1 MRSARR
7 RRISVKRRP
16 GWLTVSTDLVP
27 WAFGAAI
34 RSMLVAMAVR
44 MSVVTLRR
52 LIPQDADL
60 LRTIR
65 LRSLQDAPSAFGS
78 SYDRELSFTP
88 ENWRSRLRS
97 DSATFVDEDA
107 DGNIAGLAT
116 GIPDADESSLA
127 RLVAMWVA
135 PEARGTGVGHRL
147 VAGVVGWARCE
158 GFSAVRLRVT
168 EGNLPAE
175 TLYTRHGFRRT
186 GTTLHRERDGLT
198 EIEMGLALGEVA
210 AIGD

>member
-1 MRSARR
+1 
-7 RRISVKRRP
+7 
-16 GWLTVSTDLVP
+16 
-27 WAFGAAI
+27 
-34 RSMLVAMAVR
+34 

-52 LIPQDADL
+52 LMPQDADL

-65 LRSLQDAPSAFGS
+65 LRSLQDAPRAFGS

-97 DSATFVDEDA
+97 DSTPTFVDEDA

-127 RLVAMWVA
+127 HLVAMWVA
-135 PEARGTGVGHRL
+135 PEARGTGAGDRL
-147 VAGVVGWARCE
+147 VAGIVGWARCE

-175 TLYTRHGFRRT
+175 RLYDRHGFHRT
-186 GTTLHRERDGLT
+186 GTTFYRNRDGLT
-198 EIEMGLALGEVA
+198 EIELELPLSA
-210 AIGD
+210 AIAD

>member
-1 MRSARR
+1 M
-7 RRISVKRRP
+7 
-16 GWLTVSTDLVP
+16 P
-27 WAFGAAI
+27 WAFEAAI
-34 RSMLVAMAVR
+34 RSMLAAMAVT

-60 LRTIR
+60 LRSIR

-78 SYDRELSFTP
+78 SYDREQSFNP

-97 DSATFVDEDA
+97 DSTATFVDEDA

-127 RLVAMWVA
+127 HLVAMWVA
-135 PEARGTGVGHRL
+135 PEARGMGVGDRL

-158 GFSAVRLRVT
+158 GISAVRLRVT

-210 AIGD
+210 VTGD